1 MARSAPKFKRFIESI
16 TIDNAGASYSSIPG
30 EVTLFIGAPSGS
42 PESDQVQAIA
52 TLDIQN
58 GSIAAVNITE
68 PGDGYGITPEIYVQ
82 SGIQTG
88 TSSLTFTG
96 SADSRRDEG
105 TYTGVSVTSMKDG
118 INALATVVVD
128 SSGDVTSV
136 NVTTSGLYY
145 MEGETV
151 TITDIAIGG
160 TNGAADMTFTVA
172 QLKGGGTG
180 ALFTPVLQTIARIP
194 NYFHDNM
201 NYIVDS
207 QIPEFIRDDYPA
219 FAKFLKDYYAFMD
232 LGDDGYADLGIEGN
246 DYNQSP
252 NYLLQ
257 ELIDKLNLDHY
268 DGSFLDPFLET
279 YALDFPA
286 TAEVDK
292 RLLIKNIRQFF
303 EAKGSRRGVE
313 EFFKLMYNE
322 DVEVFLPSEFILK
335 PSDGVWQ
342 TEVTIK
348 VYANDE
354 ITPVANPFT
363 LRGRRVDIHYYE
375 SVASIT
381 ARKIINTSVTRARK
395 IAYTNPAAYELTVD
409 IPSGTVIPGP
419 GVEGELTAVIGGKIA
434 TVDNIGA
441 ADVLRSSA
449 GSPYTI
455 TTGFTSDG
463 NGSGAEFTITV
474 DGSGA
479 AGVTVDTVGDDY
491 APDETITIPD
501 SLLGGGGAADLTFD
515 VATITDGKI
524 FSVTIDDGGAGYSAN
539 PSVVILP
546 TGGDTI
552 TTAAVIDTRLTSGV
566 ITSTVFVNNVQG
578 VGYNN
583 VPDLVLNTDSVRSW
597 IGLEGVT
604 DIISNKT
611 AFLTRVL
618 NSVTL
623 KTNTGTSDGGF
634 SVGNTFAVQE
644 TGDILGVYAIDYFA
658 EDYTLTGIENNAL
671 VRVKAIDEDNYPTI
685 VEIISTGTGFQRSTF
700 DFILRSSNNETA
712 TITCNTGFSHSY
724 PGSFKNSQGFV
735 SDANKLQDNAVY
747 QNFSYQIRA
756 ARPKTEW
763 GELLD
768 RIAHPAGMIAWTDL
782 QIKQTVNM
790 GTGYN
795 ATPDV
800 IVFRLF
806 AEIETPFVDDA
817 PALFFHKP
825 AITDSVDWSDQ
836 RTGAS
841 DDTILLF
848 PNLGK
853 FETPSAED
861 AVDKFDVTMGKEDS
875 VDWSEAVGK
884 DFNKNNVTDSVD
896 WSEVVVTLKFIF
908 RTPTDSV
915 DMSETV
921 VKLFEKN
928 NITDIIDMADAV
940 DKFDVT
946 KLADSESVDWQDVIT
961 NREPGLGKTED
972 PTVDESD
979 VLLFS
984 SLKTDTASFGES
996 GQIIAQNY
1004 AGDYFAEDYVGEARN
1019 IS

>member
-1 MARSAPKFKRFIESI
+1 MLTGEHQKDDKYDNNGVPRSKH
-16 TIDNAGASYSSIPG
+16 T
-30 EVTLFIGAPSGS
+30 
-42 PESDQVQAIA
+42 
-52 TLDIQN
+52 
-58 GSIAAVNITE
+58 
-68 PGDGYGITPEIYVQ
+68 
-82 SGIQTG
+82 
-88 TSSLTFTG
+88 
-96 SADSRRDEG
+96 
-105 TYTGVSVTSMKDG
+105 
-118 INALATVVVD
+118 
-128 SSGDVTSV
+128 
-136 NVTTSGLYY
+136 
-145 MEGETV
+145 
-151 TITDIAIGG
+151 
-160 TNGAADMTFTVA
+160 
-172 QLKGGGTG
+172 
-180 ALFTPVLQTIARIP
+180 
-194 NYFHDNM
+194 
-201 NYIVDS
+201 
-207 QIPEFIRDDYPA
+207 
-219 FAKFLKDYYAFMD
+219 
-232 LGDDGYADLGIEGN
+232 
-246 DYNQSP
+246 
-252 NYLLQ
+252 LQ
-257 ELIDKLNLDHY
+257 EKLNLDHY

-335 PSDGVWQ
+335 PSDGIWQ

-354 ITPVANPFT
+354 ISPVSEPFD

-381 ARKIINTSVTRARK
+381 AREVINTSVTRARK
-395 IAYTNPAAYELTVD
+395 VAYTNPPAYELTVD
-409 IPSGTVIPGP
+409 IPSGTIIPGP
-419 GVEGELTAVIGGKIA
+419 GVEGQLTAVIGGKIA

-515 VATITDGKI
+515 VATITEGKI

-552 TTAAVIDTRLTSGV
+552 TTAAVIDTRLTDGA

-597 IGLEGVT
+597 IGLEGVD

-685 VEIISTGTGFQRSTF
+685 VEVISTGTGFQRSTF
-700 DFILRSSNNETA
+700 DFILRSSNDETA
-712 TITCNTGFSHSY
+712 TITCSTGFAHSY
-724 PGSFKNSQGFV
+724 PGSFKNAQGFV

-790 GTGYN
+790 GAGYN

-806 AEIETPFVDDA
+806 AEIETPSVDDA

-921 VKLFEKN
+921 AKLFEKN
-928 NITDIIDMADAV
+928 NISDSIDMADAV
-940 DKFDVT
+940 DQLDVT
-946 KLADSESVDWQDVIT
+946 KQADTDNVDWQDAIT
-961 NREPGLGKTED
+961 NKEPGLGKTED
-972 PTVDESD
+972 PTFDDAEVF
-979 VLLFS
+979 LFGKIPS
-984 SLKTDTASFGES
+984 ETPSFGES

-1004 AGDYFAEDYVGEARN
+1004 AGDYFAEDYVGEVRN